1 MSDLTRVPR
10 ELLAYT
16 IWADRQILECLAGVP
31 AEDLHRE
38 TGTSFG
44 TILRTMAH
52 ILGAEQIWL
61 GRFLGAPLDPAP
73 TEGDYADLPSLAAA
87 FTDFWPQLEVFL
99 ASLTDAQVA
108 SDLTWTNSKGETH
121 TRPTLRALVHFA
133 NHGTYHRGQVVSL
146 LRQMG
151 HQPPSTD
158 LIYWKRAG

>member
-1 MSDLTRVPR
+1 MSELTRVPR

-31 AEDLHRE
+31 DEDLHRE

-61 GRFLGAPLDPAP
+61 SRFLGAPLDRYPS
-73 TEGDYADLPSLAAA
+73 EGDYADLPSLAAA

-99 ASLTDAQVA
+99 ASLTDAQMA

-121 TRPTLRALVHFA
+121 TQPTLRALVHFA

-146 LRQMG
+146 LKQLG

-158 LIYWKRAG
+158 LIYWKRGG